1 MVIRCLLL
9 AFVLCAPAFSA
20 ELAAKIE
27 PGGLGIRIV
36 GLTYPADLP
45 KDLTSGL
52 TSRLYARVSLMAS
65 GGALLERRTVEI
77 AVRYEL
83 WDETW
88 LVTTLVDGRVI
99 ETRVLRDLAQTQAF
113 LAAPEIPRL
122 FGNAPS
128 NRDLVLRAELLLN
141 PIDREKLRMLRKWVA
156 DNSTPEAGGEAASST
171 SNALFNRIF
180 EQYADGEQLAAKW
193 HLSLDS
199 RPFRVNARVD
209 ERH

>member
-1 MVIRCLLL
+1 MVTRCLLL
-9 AFVLCAPAFSA
+9 ALVFCAPAFAA
-20 ELAAKIE
+20 ELGAKIE
-27 PGGLGIRIV
+27 PSGLGIRIT

-52 TSRLYARVSLMAS
+52 TNRLYARVSLMAG
-65 GGALLERRTVEI
+65 GGALLQRRTVEI
-77 AVRYEL
+77 AIRYEL

-88 LVTTLVDGRVI
+88 LVTTLVDGRV
-99 ETRVLRDLAQTQAF
+99 TGTQVLRDLVQAQAF

-122 FGNAPS
+122 FADVPP
-128 NRDLVLRAELLLN
+128 NRELVLRAELLLN
-141 PIDREKLRMLRKWVA
+141 PIGREKLRMLRKWVA

-199 RPFRVNARVD
+199 RPFRVNGRAD
-209 ERH
+209 EKH